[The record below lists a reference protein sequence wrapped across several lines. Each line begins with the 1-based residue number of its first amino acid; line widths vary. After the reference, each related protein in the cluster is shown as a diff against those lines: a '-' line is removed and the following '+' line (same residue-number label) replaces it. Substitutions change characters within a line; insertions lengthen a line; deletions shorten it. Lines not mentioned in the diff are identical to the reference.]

1 MSLKPLS
8 AYLCALLLLAG
19 CAQVDELL
27 YGTSK
32 PADPAAQAPASGS
45 ADAVY
50 INPQAQASAASLR
63 NVYIA
68 PANFA
73 NMQVIQPEGAS
84 SDSEWWVTE
93 EENQVLQGA
102 ITQEFAV
109 ALSYQSAFNIVYSR
123 AQADIVVDIAVVAL
137 HPNEARGS
145 LARRGN
151 TGGAITVSIAVVNA
165 RSEQVLVRFVDSR
178 PSDDIWAFNLVNK
191 DATAIN
197 PIFRGWGDAI
207 RRGLMQAQGRPAT

>member
-1 MSLKPLS
+1 MSIKSLS
-8 AYLCALLLLAG
+8 AFLCALLLLAG

-32 PADPAAQAPASGS
+32 PAASAVQAPASGS
-45 ADAVY
+45 EDAIY
-50 INPQAQASAASLR
+50 INPQAQATAASLR

-68 PANFA
+68 PANLA

-84 SDSEWWVTE
+84 ADSEWWVTE

-109 ALSYQSAFNIVYSR
+109 ALSYQSAFNIVYNP
-123 AQADIVVDIAVVAL
+123 AQADIVLDTAVVAL

-145 LARRGN
+145 VARRGN

-178 PSDDIWAFNLVNK
+178 ASDDIWAFNLVKK
-191 DATAIN
+191 DAASIS
-197 PIFRGWGDAI
+197 PIFRAWGDAI
-207 RRGLMQAQGRPAT
+207 RRGLLQAQGRPAI